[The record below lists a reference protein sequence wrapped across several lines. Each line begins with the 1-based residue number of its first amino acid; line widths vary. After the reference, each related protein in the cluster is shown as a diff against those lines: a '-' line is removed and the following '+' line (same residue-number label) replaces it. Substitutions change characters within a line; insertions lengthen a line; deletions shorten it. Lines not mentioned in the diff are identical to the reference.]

1 MNVLAIGAHFDD
13 IELGCGGTLIKHAK
27 NGDKVHIYVLTDS
40 EYGNYDGTLIR
51 GKDTALKEGKAAAKI
66 IGGDLKMGPFK
77 TKQVVYGVELIEYL
91 NEVIDSNKIDLV
103 YTHWSHDMHQDHNAI
118 GKATINAARH
128 VPRVLMYRSNWYTT
142 DELFNKRFYS
152 DISAELKKKIEAI
165 KSHKSEYKR
174 RGDQWIDFVVN
185 QNRNDGTEIGVEY
198 AESFE
203 VVKWLM

>member
-13 IELGCGGTLIKHAK
+13 IELGCGGTLIKHVK
-27 NGDKVHIYVLTDS
+27 HGDKVHMIVLTDS

-51 GKDTALKEGKAAAKI
+51 GRETAQKEGKKAAMI
-66 IGGDLKMGPFK
+66 IGGDLQMGPFK

-91 NEVIDSNKIDLV
+91 NEIIDSHQIDVV
-103 YTHWSHDMHQDHNAI
+103 YTHWSRDMHQDHNAI

-128 VPRVLMYRSNWYTT
+128 IPRVLMYRSNWYAT

-152 DISAELKKKIEAI
+152 DISAELKKKVEAI
-165 KSHKSEYKR
+165 KAHTSEYER
-174 RGDQWIDFVVN
+174 RGDKWIDFVIY
-185 QNRNDGTEIGVEY
+185 QNRNDGIEIGVEY

>member
-1 MNVLAIGAHFDD
+1 LNILAIGAHFDD

-27 NGDKVHIYVLTDS
+27 NGDKVHIIVLTDS

-66 IGGDLKMGPFK
+66 IGGSLKMGPFK
-77 TKQVVYGVELIEYL
+77 TKQVIYGVALIEYL
-91 NEVIDSNKIDLV
+91 NEVIDSNNIDLV

-128 VPRVLMYRSNWYTT
+128 IPRVLMYRSNWYAT

-152 DISAELKKKIEAI
+152 DISTELEKKIEAI
-165 KSHKSEYKR
+165 KAHKSEYER
-174 RGDQWIDFVVN
+174 RGDKWIDFVVN

-203 VVKWLM
+203 VVKWII